1 MLCLPIGIDLYMN
14 SFLEN
19 TAKDILLNYSSLKD
33 LVMVLPNRR
42 AGLFFTKHLG
52 NLIDQPQWLPEV
64 KTVEDIFYSYAGQR
78 PVDNLTLIFELYK
91 IYKEIHPDPES
102 FDKFY
107 FWGEMIL
114 KDFNDVDQFMVNA
127 EKLYHHLSEI
137 KEIETDLSY
146 LTESQIELIKE
157 FWKSFEK
164 QGKGHQDKFLNFW
177 QMLFRL
183 YSEFKAGLVE
193 KGLAYSGMLYRQVA
207 ENVKEIPKPEKQYI
221 FIGFNAFTKTEEV
234 LLKHFIQH
242 FQAAVYWDVDEYYL
256 NDRIQEAGLF
266 FRDYLK
272 DPVFGPTFPKTIP
285 ANIGQRKA
293 KIKTY
298 AIPLKVNQANLVGKL
313 LSGLGSEEKLEET
326 VVILPDE
333 QMLFPTLHTLPESID
348 KVNVTMGYPVKNAP
362 VYAFLEA
369 VLDMQKYIKV
379 EDGKQLFYH
388 KPVKDLLSSTY
399 LKNVNEPFVKALLIK
414 IQEANMVYVPVE
426 ALTAG
431 GPFFELIFQ
440 KLNPESLFAYLGE
453 LIKTLADHLKEE
465 PLQQTYLFQTFKQ
478 LNRLQAILDN
488 QDEVQVSLDFFLSIF
503 RKIFREIKLPF
514 EGEPLE
520 GLQMMGVLESRN
532 LDFRRVI
539 ICNMNEE
546 SFPPAGKLNSMIPF
560 NLRRAFSLPVQ
571 EQNDAI
577 YAYTFYRL
585 LHSAEEVHMIYTTA
599 ADQGKAGERSRYVH
613 QIVEEMRLSEED
625 RQEEVIYVPVD
636 LKAESDISIPK
647 SAEIL
652 QQLDRYVVKEG
663 KEYATAFSPSALNLW
678 LDCRL
683 KFYLKYIA
691 GISEKD
697 EVNEEV
703 DPAVFGNLAHLS
715 LEILYHGFMERKNKQ
730 RIEKEDFKDLGRY
743 IFPAIEKAIRK
754 QYHLEEHADVKLNG
768 QLAIARDVLQKYIQG
783 VLKIDEETAPFEII
797 SLEAQR
803 KYRTAIA
810 ISSANGPVE
819 VAVGGIIDRVD
830 QVGDYIRLIDYKS
843 GMDTKNFK
851 DIPSLFDREA
861 TSRNKAAMQTLLYG
875 YLYQANFP
883 KNQYRLKPAIFNLRE
898 IFKDDFNPYLKQKL
912 ERFKPGIEVED
923 YREYHEEFQD
933 GLKGLIEEIFDP
945 AVPFDQT
952 GNLDKCKNCSFNEI
966 CGR

>member
-1 MLCLPIGIDLYMN
+1 MN

-19 TAKDILLNYSSLKD
+19 TAKDILTTYPSMKD
-33 LVMVLPNRR
+33 LVIVLPNRR

-52 NLIDQPQWLPEV
+52 NLIDKPEWLPEI
-64 KTVEDIFYSYAGQR
+64 KTIEDIFYAYAGQR

-91 IYKEIHPDPES
+91 VYINIHPDPES

-146 LTESQIELIKE
+146 LTDSQIELITE
-157 FWKSFEK
+157 FWKSFQK
-164 QGKGHQDKFLNFW
+164 QDKGHQDKFLNFW
-177 QMLFRL
+177 QMLFSL
-183 YSEFKAGLVE
+183 YTSFKKILKE
-193 KGLAYSGMLYRQVA
+193 KGMAYSGMLYRKVSEGLDQ
-207 ENVKEIPKPEKQYI
+207 IPKPNKKYI
-221 FIGFNAFTKTEEV
+221 FIGFNAFTKTEER
-234 LLKHFIQH
+234 LLKHFIQN
-242 FQAAVYWDVDEYYL
+242 FEAAVYWDVDEYYL
-256 NDRIQEAGLF
+256 NDKIQEAGLF
-266 FRDYLK
+266 FREYIK
-272 DPVFGPTFPKTIP
+272 DPVFGPTFPKIIP
-285 ANIGQRKA
+285 ANINARKA

-298 AIPLKVNQANLVGKL
+298 AIPLKVNQANLVGQL
-313 LSGLGSEEKLEET
+313 LSDLGKEENPEET

-333 QMLFPTLHTLPESID
+333 QMLFPILHTLPEDID

-369 VLDMQKYIKV
+369 VLDMQKYIKLENGV
-379 EDGKQLFYH
+379 LLFYH

-399 LKNVNEPFVKALLIK
+399 LKNVNLPFVKSLLEK
-414 IQEANMVYVPVE
+414 IQETNMVYVPLE
-426 ALTAG
+426 ALTPG
-431 GPFFELIFQ
+431 GPFFEMIFQ
-440 KLNPESLFAYLGE
+440 KLKPESLFAYLAKV
-453 LIKTLADHLKEE
+453 IKTLADHLKEE
-465 PLQQTYLFQTFKQ
+465 PLQKSYLFQTFKQ

-488 QDEVQVSLDFFLSIF
+488 QDEVKVSLDFFLSIF

-520 GLQMMGVLESRN
+520 GLQLMGVLETRN

-571 EQNDAI
+571 EQNDGI

-599 ADQGKAGERSRYVH
+599 ADQGRAGERSRYVY
-613 QIVEEMRLSEED
+613 QIMEEMGLSEED
-625 RQEEVIYVPVD
+625 RKEEVIYVPVD
-636 LKAESDISIPK
+636 LKSEAAISIPK
-647 SAEIL
+647 TPEIL
-652 QQLDRYVVKEG
+652 QLLDRYVVDG
-663 KEYATAFSPSALNLW
+663 AKEYVTAFSPSALNLW
-678 LDCRL
+678 LDCRM

-715 LEILYHGFMERKNKQ
+715 MEVLYHGFMVRKKTH
-730 RIEKEDFKDLGRY
+730 RIEKEDFKDLSRY
-743 IFPAIEKAIRK
+743 IFPAIEKAIRQ
-754 QYHLEEHADVKLNG
+754 QYHLEEHVDVKLNG
-768 QLAIARDVLQKYIQG
+768 QLAIARDVLQKYIQA

-803 KYRTAIA
+803 KYRTSIA
-810 ISSANGPVE
+810 IKSNNLEIE

-830 QVGDYIRLIDYKS
+830 KVKDQIRLIDYKS
-843 GMDTKNFK
+843 GMDIKNFT
-851 DIPSLFDREA
+851 DIDSLFDREA

-875 YLYQANFP
+875 FLYQANYP
-883 KNQYRLKPAIFNLRE
+883 DNKMKLKPAIFNLRE
-898 IFKDDFNPYLKQKL
+898 IFKDDFNPYLIQKQ
-912 ERFKPGIEVED
+912 ERGKPGIEVED
-923 YREYHEEFQD
+923 YRDYHVTFKER
-933 GLKGLIEEIFDP
+933 LKGLVEEIFDP

-952 GNLDKCKNCSFNEI
+952 GNLDKCKNCSFAEI

>member
-1 MLCLPIGIDLYMN
+1 MICLLIDQTLMMN
-14 SFLEN
+14 SFLQR
-19 TAKDILLNYSSLKD
+19 TAEEILSTYPSLKD
-33 LVMVLPNRR
+33 LVIVLPNRR

-52 NLIDQPQWLPEV
+52 NLIDKPQWLPEV
-64 KTVEDIFYSYAGQR
+64 KTVEDIFYSHAGGR
-78 PVDNLTLIFELYK
+78 PADNLTLIFELYK
-91 IYKEIHPDPES
+91 VYKEIHPDPES

-146 LTESQIELIKE
+146 LTPSQIELIKE

-164 QGKGHQDKFLNFW
+164 QGKGHQDKFLKFW
-177 QMLFRL
+177 QLLFNL
-183 YSEFKAGLVE
+183 YSAYKSVLIE
-193 KGLAYSGMLYRQVA
+193 KGMAYSGMLYRKVS
-207 ENVKEIPKPEKQYI
+207 ENLNEMPKPDKKYI
-221 FIGFNAFTKTEEV
+221 FVGFNAFTKTEEL

-242 FQAAVYWDVDEYYL
+242 FDASVYWDVDEYYL
-256 NDRIQEAGLF
+256 NDKIQEAGLF
-266 FRDYLK
+266 FRDYYK
-272 DPVFGPTFPKTIP
+272 DPVFGPTFPETIP
-285 ANIGQRKA
+285 ANIGNTKA
-293 KIKTY
+293 RIKTY

-313 LSGLGSEEKLEET
+313 LADIRAEEKMEET

-333 QMLFPTLHTLPESID
+333 QLLFPVLHTLPASLD
-348 KVNVTMGYPVKNAP
+348 RVNVTMGYPVKNAP

-369 VLDMQKYIKV
+369 VLDMQKYIKI
-379 EDGKQLFYH
+379 EDGKTLFYH
-388 KPVKDLLSSTY
+388 KPVKDLLSSVF
-399 LKNVNEPFVKALLIK
+399 LKNQNTKFVKELQQR
-414 IQEANMVYVPVE
+414 IQESNMVYVPQVSLWE
-426 ALTAG
+426 G
-431 GPFFELIFQ
+431 GPLFQLIFQ
-440 KLNPESLFAYLGE
+440 KLIPDGLFSYLGE
-453 LIKTLADHLKEE
+453 LIRALAEHQKEE
-465 PLQQTYLFQTFKQ
+465 PLQRSYLFQTYKQ

-488 QDEVQVSLDFFLSIF
+488 QDEVKVSLDFFLSIF

-520 GLQMMGVLESRN
+520 GLQMMGVLETRN

-560 NLRRAFSLPVQ
+560 NLRRAFNLPVQ

-599 ADQGKAGERSRYVH
+599 ADQGKAGERSRYIH
-613 QIVEEMRLSEED
+613 QIMEEMNLEEED
-625 RQEEVIYVPVD
+625 RKEEVIYVPVD
-636 LKAESDISIPK
+636 LKPAPVISIPK
-647 SAEIL
+647 TPEIL
-652 QQLDRYVVKEG
+652 QQLDRYVVKG
-663 KEYATAFSPSALNLW
+663 DISTTTAFSPSALNLW

-683 KFYLKYIA
+683 KFYMKYIA
-691 GISEKD
+691 GIAEKE

-715 LEILYHGFMERKNKQ
+715 MEKLYQGFMKRKNKTL
-730 RIEKEDFKDLGRY
+730 IAKEDFKELTQY
-743 IFPAIEKAIRK
+743 VYPSIELAIRD
-754 QYHLEEHADVKLNG
+754 QYHLDDKADVKLNG
-768 QLAIARDVLQKYIQG
+768 QLAIARDVLQKYIIG

-803 KYRTAIA
+803 RYKSSISIDTAF
-810 ISSANGPVE
+810 GPVE

-830 QVGDYIRLIDYKS
+830 KVGDTVRLIDYKS
-843 GMDTKNFK
+843 GMDTKNFA
-851 DIPSLFDREA
+851 DIPSLFDRDA

-875 YLYQANFP
+875 YLYQATFP
-883 KNQYRLKPAIFNLRE
+883 ENSLKLKPAIFNLRE
-898 IFKDDFNPYLKQKL
+898 IFQEDFNPYLKHKPEQY
-912 ERFKPGIEVED
+912 KPGVELED
-923 YREYHEEFQD
+923 YRDFQED
-933 GLKGLIEEIFDP
+933 FRHGLKGLLEEIYDP
-945 AVPFDQT
+945 EVAFDQND
-952 GNLDKCKNCSFNEI
+952 NLEKCKSCNFREI